1 LLSCAC
7 LLRWRRRRR
16 VGFARK
22 VLNAAI
28 ATPWGAWIVL
38 ADVRIVI
45 QIGVL
50 SRIEV
55 AVVKPPG
62 DGGRGGGEETGDQVK
77 ETQVVMLAQHKLAEM
92 ESQIQRTEEEKLQM
106 RNEILVLH
114 ETATGTP

>member
-1 LLSCAC
+1 LLPCAC

-106 RNEILVLH
+106 RNEILVLR